1 MRIVSLTSSN
11 PIGLHKMWVNV
22 DRTNWWVNP
31 FVSQESIIRRVRLRQ
46 ILPVS
51 YLDGY
56 IRFAWVFCLS
66 TDHNGIQKTLVYY
79 QRRCRRFMRSSSIY
93 CIWGVTA
100 SYANTFRKQLHLDFL
115 CPTGSAKFIY
125 YNWFYFIA
133 YSTELVVR
141 LLTAIANEALKC
153 LIGRV
158 KVVCGLPAWISE
170 LGFFTRC

>member
-56 IRFAWVFCLS
+56 LRFACVFCLS
-66 TDHNGIQKTLVYY
+66 TRHIADHNGIQKTLVYY

-100 SYANTFRKQLHLDFL
+100 SYANTFRKHLHLANSQ
-115 CPTGSAKFIY
+115 TGQQTVKQLWPNLFVYSCQ
-125 YNWFYFIA
+125 IA
-133 YSTELVVR
+133 
-141 LLTAIANEALKC
+141 
-153 LIGRV
+153 
-158 KVVCGLPAWISE
+158 
-170 LGFFTRC
+170 